1 MAQDTI
7 STSEY
12 SSIIYDSPIAVP
24 SIRTLLGSVRLEG
37 LRPTDLRIT
46 PLQDKLRLSS
56 KKAAF
61 QLRKSSRAVVKN
73 LRLRA

>member
-24 SIRTLLGSVRLEG
+24 SIRTLLGSVRLQVLCYTNLHIISLEEK
-37 LRPTDLRIT
+37 
-46 PLQDKLRLSS
+46 LQLTS

-61 QLRKSSRAVVKN
+61 QLRKSSGAVV
-73 LRLRA
+73 

>member
-24 SIRTLLGSVRLEG
+24 SIRTLLGSVLIQALRHTKWHIISLEEK
-37 LRPTDLRIT
+37 
-46 PLQDKLRLSS
+46 LQLTS
-56 KKAAF
+56 KKAVF